1 MKNKLWQVWQYLL
14 YLQRCVHLHG
24 IHSPFVFE
32 LHEKLFKEK
41 AKFYAF
47 SEIESIRAKLLL
59 TQKKLII
66 NDLGA
71 GSTLNSSK
79 ERTIR
84 TIAKNSLKPAKT
96 AQLLY
101 RFIHHFKPKQIVE
114 LGTCLGITSAY
125 LAKANAKGQLTTLE
139 GAEELAKIAQI
150 NFNKLNIENVP
161 LVAGNFDQTFQPTLN
176 RLQSVDFVFFDGN
189 HRKEPTLRYF
199 EQALRFANEQSIFVF
214 DDIYWSKEMTQTWKT
229 IQKHP
234 SVTVTID
241 CYAMGFVFF
250 KTDQAKQHFTVYH

>member
-1 MKNKLWQVWQYLL
+1 MKNKLWQIWQYLL
-14 YLQRCVHLHG
+14 YLPRCIHLHG

-41 AKFYAF
+41 SQFYVF

-59 TQKKLII
+59 TQKELTV

-71 GSTLNSSK
+71 GSTLGSSA
-79 ERTIR
+79 ERSIK

-101 RFIHHFKPKQIVE
+101 RFVHHFKPKQMVE
-114 LGTCLGITSAY
+114 LGTCLGVTSAY
-125 LAKANAKGQLTTLE
+125 LAKGNSKSQLTTLE
-139 GAEELAKIAQI
+139 GATEIAKVANI
-150 NFNKLNIENVP
+150 NFTKLNIENVE
-161 LVAGNFDQTFQPTLN
+161 LVVGNFDQTFQKTLEN
-176 RLQSVDFVFFDGN
+176 LKAIDFVFFDGN

-199 EQALRFANEQSIFVF
+199 KQALQFANEHSIFVF
-214 DDIYWSKEMTQTWKT
+214 DDIYWSKEMTQTWKV
-229 IQKHP
+229 IQSHP

-250 KTDQAKQHFTVYH
+250 KTDQAKEHFTVYH